1 MSREPGRTSI
11 GTRLRCARF
20 DGVLVQSEEE
30 VMQFIRSMRP
40 SQRMGTLDDV
50 ANAAEY
56 LASNLADFI
65 SGQHL
70 LVSGGAPA

>member
-1 MSREPGRTSI
+1 
-11 GTRLRCARF
+11 L
-20 DGVLVQSEEE
+20 
-30 VMQFIRSMRP
+30 
-40 SQRMGTLDDV
+40 GTLDDV

-56 LASNLADFI
+56 LASELAGFI